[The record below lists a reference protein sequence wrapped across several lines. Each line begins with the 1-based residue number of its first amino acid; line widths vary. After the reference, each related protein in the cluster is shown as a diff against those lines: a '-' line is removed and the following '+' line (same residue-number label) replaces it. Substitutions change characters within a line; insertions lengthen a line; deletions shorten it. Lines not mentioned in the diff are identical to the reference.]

1 MNKIVAVF
9 FIPIL
14 LINLG
19 CSLKPIVEPRA
30 SPLPVTPALNNK
42 TSHLL
47 VMPLVQA
54 PERITKKPFGVKI
67 SPDNSPV
74 SPERF
79 AGYHTGVDFETIA
92 SEQNEEVK
100 IWAVC
105 AGTLILKKYASGYGG
120 VAVQSCRLN
129 GQAVT
134 LVYGHLK
141 LSSIIAEVKSELKA
155 GEQIGVLGN
164 GYSTETDNE
173 RKHLHLG
180 IHKGPAVSL
189 LGYVKTKAELDDW
202 LDVAEYLK

>member
-1 MNKIVAVF
+1 MNKTMTVL
-9 FIPIL
+9 FILML
-14 LINLG
+14 LISLG
-19 CSLKPIVEPRA
+19 CTIKPIVEPKQ
-30 SPLPVTPALNNK
+30 SPSPVTPVLDNK
-42 TSHLL
+42 TTPLL
-47 VMPLVQA
+47 VMPLTKA
-54 PERITKKPFGVKI
+54 LERITKKPFGIKV
-67 SPDNSPV
+67 SPNDSPV

-79 AGYHTGVDFETIA
+79 AGYHTGVDFETFS

-100 IWAVC
+100 VLAVC
-105 AGTLILKKYASGYGG
+105 AGPLVVKKYASGYGG
-120 VAVQSCRLN
+120 VVVQSCQLN
-129 GQAVT
+129 EQNITV
-134 LVYGHLK
+134 VYGHLK

-189 LGYVKTKAELDDW
+189 LGYVKTKAELDNW